1 MYTKEPSKMKSK
13 REKSSSN
20 SPVPILGKRKRKPTL
35 MKQAYDEMNLSKY
48 KKKKL
53 EKQIMSF
60 YSNKPDKRA

>member
-1 MYTKEPSKMKSK
+1 MKSK
-13 REKSSSN
+13 RDKSSSN
-20 SPVPILGKRKRKPTL
+20 SPVLILGKRKRKPTL

-60 YSNKPDKRA
+60 YSTKPDKRA